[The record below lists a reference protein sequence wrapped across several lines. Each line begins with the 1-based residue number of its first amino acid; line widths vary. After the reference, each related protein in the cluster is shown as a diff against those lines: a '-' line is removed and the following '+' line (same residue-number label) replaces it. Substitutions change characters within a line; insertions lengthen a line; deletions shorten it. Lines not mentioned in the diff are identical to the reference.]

1 MIYLIS
7 QAINRISSV
16 LKKIQ
21 AKNFLTSVLLGAI
34 LLTNGVSIAAT
45 NGKTAADVVG
55 SDVVESNPERPT
67 TTRDWRQQARRT
79 EDAPLERAKEIGKET
94 GEALKDFGKLY
105 PKVAESTV
113 PDDIK

>member
-1 MIYLIS
+1 MIHLIS
-7 QAINRISSV
+7 QAINGISSL

-21 AKNFLTSVLLGAI
+21 VKSFLTTVLLGAI
-34 LLTNGVSIAAT
+34 LLTNGVSSTAT

-94 GEALKDFGKLY
+94 GEALKDWGGLY
-105 PKVAESTV
+105 PEVAESTV
-113 PDDIK
+113 PDDVK

>member
-1 MIYLIS
+1 MIRLIF
-7 QAINRISSV
+7 QAINGISSI
-16 LKKIQ
+16 LKKIHVRS
-21 AKNFLTSVLLGAI
+21 FLSAVLLGAI

-67 TTRDWRQQARRT
+67 TTREWRQEARRT
-79 EDAPLERAKEIGKET
+79 EDAPLEKAKEIGKET
-94 GEALKDFGKLY
+94 KEAIKDMGKLY
-105 PKVAESTV
+105 PDVAESTV